1 MFDDMGDNIQ
11 NVEAQNAPSLSFTAT
26 PILGNVQ
33 FNVQQSNVGQGGVS
47 AGWPAY
53 GYLSVESLLFFQSMI
68 STAVSPM
75 DIVGGSTSGQQ
86 TTSGLSTQQ
95 DATGTTRLA
104 SGYQN
109 AIG

>member
-1 MFDDMGDNIQ
+1 MFNDYGDNVQ
-11 NVEAQNAPSLSFTAT
+11 NTEAQNAPSLSFTAT
-26 PILGNVQ
+26 PILGNIQ
-33 FNVQQSNVGQGGVS
+33 FGVQQNEVGQGQVS

-75 DIVGGSTSGQQ
+75 DIVGGTTSGQQ
-86 TTSGLSTQQ
+86 TTGGITTQQ
-95 DATGTTRLA
+95 DATGTTRLV